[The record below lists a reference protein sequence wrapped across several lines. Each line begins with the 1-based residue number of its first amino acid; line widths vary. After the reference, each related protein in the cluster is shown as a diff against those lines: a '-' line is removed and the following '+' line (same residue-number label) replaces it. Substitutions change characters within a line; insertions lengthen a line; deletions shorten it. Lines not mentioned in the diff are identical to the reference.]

1 MSSDELALGIDLGT
15 TYSCVAIWRNG
26 NVEIIPNDLGA
37 RTTPSVVS
45 FTKNERLIGQAAK
58 NQITKNYQNTIYD
71 SKRLIGR
78 RYDDPEVQYDMKT
91 FPFKIEK
98 DELRNRLLISVEYKN
113 QKKQFLPEEISA
125 MILEKLKRTA
135 EDFLGKKIYD
145 TVLTVPAYFND
156 NQRQATKDAGKIA
169 GLNIIRMINEPT
181 AAAIAYGLNSN
192 NNNEEKNILVFDL
205 GGGTF
210 DISILSLDSSLFEVR
225 ATRGDTHLGGED
237 FDNALM
243 RFCIEEF
250 KDETGIDIGNNQ
262 KVLRRLKVACE
273 KAKRELS
280 LSQQAEI
287 DIDSLAEGKDFN
299 IKITRPQFEDI
310 CKDLFIRC
318 IKPIEL
324 ALKDAQI
331 QKDKIDDIILIGGS
345 TRIPKIQEIVK
356 EFFNGK
362 ELNKSINPDEA
373 VAYGAAVQAAIVN
386 NIEDVGLERLVLLD
400 VAPLSLGVKVANGQM
415 NVLIPRNTTIPCE
428 QKNYYATADDDQAS
442 FLIEVYQGERELA
455 SQNIFL
461 GSFLISGIR
470 IAKNGDVLC
479 EVTFS
484 LDINNIL
491 HVTAVEV
498 GGNGIEGKLDIQ
510 CKNQNLTEEEINE
523 LIKEA
528 EKFRKDD
535 QLKIE
540 NIQCRISY
548 ENFLN
553 EMKQKYSN
561 KRIIIQKINEELKWV
576 RKNLDENISV
586 YKNKLND
593 IKNFISNNS

>member
-1 MSSDELALGIDLGT
+1 MYSDDIALGIDLGT
-15 TYSCVAIWRNG
+15 TYSCVALWKNG
-26 NVEIIPNDLGA
+26 KVEIIPNDIGE

-71 SKRLIGR
+71 AKRLIGR
-78 RYDDPEVQYDMKT
+78 RFDDPEVQYDMKT
-91 FPFKIEK
+91 LPFKIEK
-98 DELRNRLLISVEYKN
+98 DQIRNRLLISVEYKN
-113 QKKQFLPEEISA
+113 QKKKFLPEEISA
-125 MILEKLKRTA
+125 MILDKLKSTA
-135 EDFLGKKIYD
+135 EDYLGKKIYD

-156 NQRQATKDAGKIA
+156 NQRQATKDAGRIA

-181 AAAIAYGLNSN
+181 AAAIAYGLNN
-192 NNNEEKNILVFDL
+192 KDENEKHILVFDL

-210 DISILSLDSSLFEVR
+210 DISILTVDNSLFEVR

-237 FDNALM
+237 FDNKLM
-243 RFCIEEF
+243 RYCIQEF
-250 KDETGIDIGNNQ
+250 KEDTGIDIENNQ

-280 LSQQAEI
+280 LSQQVEI
-287 DIDSLAEGKDFN
+287 DIDSLAGGQDFN
-299 IKITRPQFEDI
+299 IKITRPQFEEI
-310 CKDLFIRC
+310 CNDLFERC
-318 IKPIEL
+318 LKPIEL
-324 ALKDAQI
+324 ALKDAQLE
-331 QKDKIDDIILIGGS
+331 KDKIDDIVLIGGS

-356 EFFNGK
+356 EFFNNK

-373 VAYGAAVQAAIVN
+373 VAFGAAVQAAIVN
-386 NIEDVGLERLVLLD
+386 NIEDTGLERLVLLD
-400 VAPLSLGVKVANGQM
+400 VAPLSLGVKTANGQM

-428 QKNYYATADDDQAS
+428 QKSYYATAEDDQAS

-461 GSFLISGIR
+461 GSFLISDIR
-470 IAKNGDVLC
+470 ISKNGDVLC

-491 HVTAVEV
+491 HVTAVEI
-498 GGNGIEGKLDIQ
+498 GGNEIKGNLDIK
-510 CKNQNLTEEEINE
+510 CSNQNLTEDEIKE

-528 EKFRKDD
+528 EKFRIDD
-535 QLKIE
+535 QIKIE
-540 NIQCRISY
+540 NSQSRITFESY
-548 ENFLN
+548 LN
-553 EMKQKYSN
+553 DMKKKYSSN
-561 KRIIIQKINEELKWV
+561 RIIIQKINEELKWV
-576 RKNLDENISV
+576 RKYLNEGSLV

-593 IKNFISNNS
+593 IKQFISNNS

>member
-1 MSSDELALGIDLGT
+1 MSSEELAIGIDLGT
-15 TYSCVAIWRNG
+15 TYSCVGVWRNG
-26 NVEIIPNDLGA
+26 NVEIIPNDIGA

-45 FTKNERLIGQAAK
+45 FTKHERLIGQAAK
-58 NQITKNYQNTIYD
+58 NQITKNCQNTIYD

-78 RYDDPEVQYDMKT
+78 RFEDPEVQYDMKT

-98 DELRNRLLISVEYKN
+98 DQLRNRLLISVEYKN
-113 QKKQFLPEEISA
+113 QIKKFLPEEISA
-125 MILEKLKRTA
+125 MILEKLKKTA
-135 EDFLGKKIYD
+135 EDYLGKKIYD
-145 TVLTVPAYFND
+145 SVLTVPAYFND

-169 GLNIIRMINEPT
+169 GLNVIRMINEPT
-181 AAAIAYGLNSN
+181 AAAIAYGLNKKSDQ
-192 NNNEEKNILVFDL
+192 ERNILVFDL

-210 DISILSLDSSLFEVR
+210 DISILSVDSTLFEVR

-243 RFCIEEF
+243 RYCIEEF
-250 KDETGIDIGNNQ
+250 KEETGIDISNNQ
-262 KVLRRLKVACE
+262 KVLRRLKVSCE
-273 KAKRELS
+273 KAKRDLS
-280 LSQQAEI
+280 LSQQVEI

-299 IKITRPQFEDI
+299 IKITRPQFEDL
-310 CKDLFIRC
+310 CKDLFKRC

-324 ALKDAQI
+324 ALEDAQI

-362 ELNKSINPDEA
+362 ELDKTINPDEA

-386 NIEDVGLERLVLLD
+386 NVEDDGLERLVLLD
-400 VAPLSLGVKVANGQM
+400 VAPLSLGVKIANGQM

-428 QKNYYATADDDQAS
+428 QKNYYATADDEQAS

-470 IAKNGDVLC
+470 ISKNGDVLC

-491 HVTAVEV
+491 HVSAVEI
-498 GGNGIEGKLDIQ
+498 GGNEVQGNLDIK
-510 CKNQNLTEEEINE
+510 CSNQNLTDDEINE

-528 EKFRKDD
+528 EKYRKDD
-535 QLKIE
+535 QLVIE
-540 NIQCRISY
+540 NSQSRINF

-553 EMKQKYSN
+553 EMKKKYSN
-561 KRIIIQKINEELKWV
+561 NRVIVQKINDEIKWV
-576 RKNLDENISV
+576 RKNLNEGSSV

>member
-1 MSSDELALGIDLGT
+1 MSSEELAIGIDLGT
-15 TYSCVAIWRNG
+15 TYSCVGVWRNG
-26 NVEIIPNDLGA
+26 NVEIIPNDIGA

-45 FTKNERLIGQAAK
+45 FTKHERLIGQAAK
-58 NQITKNYQNTIYD
+58 NQITKNCQNTIYD

-78 RYDDPEVQYDMKT
+78 RFEDPEVQYDMKT

-98 DELRNRLLISVEYKN
+98 DQLRNRLLISVEYKN
-113 QKKQFLPEEISA
+113 QIKKFLPEEISA
-125 MILEKLKRTA
+125 MILEKLKKTA
-135 EDFLGKKIYD
+135 EDYLGKKIYD
-145 TVLTVPAYFND
+145 SVLTVPAYFND
-156 NQRQATKDAGKIA
+156 NQRQATKDAGRIA
-169 GLNIIRMINEPT
+169 GLNVIRMINEPT
-181 AAAIAYGLNSN
+181 AAAIAYGLNKKSDQ
-192 NNNEEKNILVFDL
+192 ERNILVFDL

-210 DISILSLDSSLFEVR
+210 DISILSVDSTLFEVR

-243 RFCIEEF
+243 RYCIEEF
-250 KDETGIDIGNNQ
+250 KEETGIDISNNQ
-262 KVLRRLKVACE
+262 KVLRRLKVSCE
-273 KAKRELS
+273 KAKRDLS
-280 LSQQAEI
+280 LSQQVEI

-299 IKITRPQFEDI
+299 IKITRPQFEDL
-310 CKDLFIRC
+310 CKDLFKRC

-324 ALKDAQI
+324 ALEDAQI

-362 ELNKSINPDEA
+362 ELDKTINPDEA

-386 NIEDVGLERLVLLD
+386 NVEDDGLERLVLLD
-400 VAPLSLGVKVANGQM
+400 VAPLSLGIKIANGQM

-428 QKNYYATADDDQAS
+428 QKNYYATADDEQAS

-470 IAKNGDVLC
+470 ISKNGDVLC

-491 HVTAVEV
+491 HVSAVEI
-498 GGNGIEGKLDIQ
+498 GGNEIKGNLDIK
-510 CKNQNLTEEEINE
+510 CSNQNLTDDEINE

-528 EKFRKDD
+528 EKYRKDD
-535 QLKIE
+535 QLVIE
-540 NIQCRISY
+540 NSQSRINF

-553 EMKQKYSN
+553 EMKKKYSN
-561 KRIIIQKINEELKWV
+561 NRVIVQKINDEIKWV
-576 RKNLDENISV
+576 RKNLNEGSSV

>member
-1 MSSDELALGIDLGT
+1 MSSEELAIGIDLGT
-15 TYSCVAIWRNG
+15 TYSCVGVWRNG
-26 NVEIIPNDLGA
+26 NVEIIPNDIGA

-45 FTKNERLIGQAAK
+45 FTKHERLIGQAAK
-58 NQITKNYQNTIYD
+58 NQITKNCQNTIYD

-78 RYDDPEVQYDMKT
+78 RFEDPEVQYDMKT

-98 DELRNRLLISVEYKN
+98 DQLRNRLLISVEYKN
-113 QKKQFLPEEISA
+113 QIKKFLPEEISA
-125 MILEKLKRTA
+125 MILEKLKKTA
-135 EDFLGKKIYD
+135 EDYLGKKIYD
-145 TVLTVPAYFND
+145 SVLTVPAYFND
-156 NQRQATKDAGKIA
+156 NQRQATKDAGRIA
-169 GLNIIRMINEPT
+169 GLNVIRMINEPT
-181 AAAIAYGLNSN
+181 AAAIAYGLNKKSDQ
-192 NNNEEKNILVFDL
+192 ERNILVFDL

-210 DISILSLDSSLFEVR
+210 DISILSVDSTLFEVR

-243 RFCIEEF
+243 RYCIEEF
-250 KDETGIDIGNNQ
+250 KEETGIDISNNQ
-262 KVLRRLKVACE
+262 KVLRRLKVSCE
-273 KAKRELS
+273 KAKRDLS
-280 LSQQAEI
+280 LSQQVEI

-299 IKITRPQFEDI
+299 IKITRPQFEDL
-310 CKDLFIRC
+310 CKDLFKRC

-324 ALKDAQI
+324 ALEDAQI

-362 ELNKSINPDEA
+362 ELDKTINPDEA

-386 NIEDVGLERLVLLD
+386 NIEDDGLERLVLLD
-400 VAPLSLGVKVANGQM
+400 VAPLSLGIKIANGQM

-428 QKNYYATADDDQAS
+428 QKNYYATADDEQAS

-470 IAKNGDVLC
+470 ISKNGDVLC

-491 HVTAVEV
+491 HVSAVEI
-498 GGNGIEGKLDIQ
+498 GGNEVQGNLDIK
-510 CKNQNLTEEEINE
+510 CSNQNLTDDEINE

-528 EKFRKDD
+528 EKYRKDD
-535 QLKIE
+535 QLVIE
-540 NIQCRISY
+540 NSQSRINF

-553 EMKQKYSN
+553 EMKKKYSN
-561 KRIIIQKINEELKWV
+561 NRVIVQKINDEIKWV
-576 RKNLDENISV
+576 RKNLNEGSSV